1 MYLYGFKKNKILIK
15 MNNIDEDLIFIDD
28 TNNDKLISK
37 KEYFSNVFKRLEN
50 NIYLNNIPDKNNKST
65 TDINKKPLE
74 KNNKIEK
81 LLKISNLLLRE
92 LLTLDYKQKDNK
104 KLSSDIKKISSD
116 IKKLIKETNNLIK
129 IINIYNKNNLKK

>member
-1 MYLYGFKKNKILIK
+1 

>member
-104 KLSSDIKKISSD
+104 KLSSDIKK
-116 IKKLIKETNNLIK
+116 
-129 IINIYNKNNLKK
+129 